1 MFIIVD
7 AHVAIKTNSKRKNG
21 ILVCLVWPRDKNSIM
36 NSNLNGHVG

>member
-7 AHVAIKTNSKRKNG
+7 AHIPIKPNSKRKTVSKYTSFG
-21 ILVCLVWPRDKNSIM
+21 RAIRIQYM